1 MAYENY
7 SFVSW
12 TDGTPISSDRMAQ
25 MSMNIEQVRDF
36 NDSKPAGVL
45 QFIEVTTA
53 NIVANVGSSSTSML
67 ALTNPSGG
75 SDQRITLG
83 DNRYYKV
90 TIVFPGFTVYTKGA
104 EDAVL
109 TLQAWQ
115 AVSDGYNATSPLM
128 EWKFSPSPHI
138 FYNTA
143 SSANV
148 AAFGMTF
155 KSDQGRLGAG
165 TYSIYLE
172 SGGGLS
178 AVSFSAAVKRTFGT
192 SGSTNAPQISVNP
205 TATERL
211 QLIVEDVGASL

>member
-109 TLQAWQ
+109 ALQAWQ

-143 SSANV
+143 SSASI

-172 SGGGLS
+172 SGGGLN